1 MDETGVIDAAGKAR
15 KGGRG
20 NYAVLLACSVFVGC
34 MVGAA
39 YAAVPLYNL
48 YCKVTGYNGT
58 TQRVE
63 QASDVILN
71 ERIRVEFDT
80 NTASDLN
87 WDFRPLDA
95 FVEPRI
101 GETMQVTFRVTNKS
115 AREKTGRSVFNVTP
129 MAAGAY
135 FNKLECFCFTDV
147 TLKPG
152 ESRDMPVV
160 FFVDPE
166 IVKTPETKDLKVLTL
181 SYTFYAGQEQKPVAD
196 AKAAEGAAAR
206 KL

>member
-1 MDETGVIDAAGKAR
+1 MAAQPAGAR
-15 KGGRG
+15 KPVSGRG
-20 NYAVLLACSVFVGC
+20 NIAVLVSCLVFVGC

-58 TQRVE
+58 TQQVE
-63 QASDVILN
+63 QASDVILKD
-71 ERIRVEFDT
+71 RIRVEFDT
-80 NTASDLN
+80 NVASDLN
-87 WDFRPLDA
+87 WEFKPIENA
-95 FVEPRI
+95 VEPHI
-101 GETMQVTFRVTNKS
+101 GETVRVNFRVTNRS

-129 MAAGAY
+129 MVAGAY

-152 ESRDMPVV
+152 ETRDMPVV
-160 FFVDPE
+160 FFVDPD
-166 IVKTPETKDLKVLTL
+166 IVNPPETKGIKVLTL
-181 SYTFYAGQEQKPVAD
+181 SYTFYSSQKQKPVA
-196 AKAAEGAAAR
+196 AASATEDGAAK

>member
-1 MDETGVIDAAGKAR
+1 MVPESLDPSRPTPVPPGRNIAVMAA
-15 KGGRG
+15 
-20 NYAVLLACSVFVGC
+20 CFVFVGC

-39 YAAVPLYNL
+39 FAAVPLYDL

-58 TQRVE
+58 TQKVE
-63 QASDVILN
+63 QASEVILDQK
-71 ERIRVEFDT
+71 IRVEFDT
-80 NTASDLN
+80 NIASALN
-87 WDFRPLDA
+87 WEFKP
-95 FVEPRI
+95 VERSVQPRI
-101 GETMQVTFRVTNKS
+101 GETVQVNFRVTNRS
-115 AREKTGRSVFNVTP
+115 DREETGRSVFNVTP

-152 ESRDMPVV
+152 ETRDMPVV

-166 IVKTPETKDLKVLTL
+166 MVKTPETSELKVLTL
-181 SYTFYAGQEQKPVAD
+181 SYTFYGSQKQKPVAD
-196 AKAAEGAAAR
+196 AKAADDETAK

>member
-115 AREKTGRSVFNVTP
+115 TREKTGRSVFNVTP

>member
-1 MDETGVIDAAGKAR
+1 MSGNPAGNDSRPAPQR
-15 KGGRG
+15 
-20 NYAVLLACSVFVGC
+20 NNVAVLVSCLVFVGC

-58 TQRVE
+58 TQQVE
-63 QASDVILN
+63 QASDVILKD
-71 ERIRVEFDT
+71 RIRVEFDT
-80 NTASDLN
+80 NVASDLN
-87 WDFRPLDA
+87 WDFKPVQE

-101 GETMQVTFRVTNKS
+101 GETVQAKFRVTNNSK
-115 AREKTGRSVFNVTP
+115 REKTGRSVFNVTP
-129 MAAGAY
+129 LVAGAY

-152 ESRDMPVV
+152 ETREMPVV

-166 IVKTPETKDLKVLTL
+166 IVKAPETRDMKVLTL
-181 SYTFYAGQEQKPVAD
+181 SYTFYSSQKQNPVAD
-196 AKAAEGAAAR
+196 ANATDASAAK